1 MITHDNEIDA
11 EVFEVVEELRFGGIR
26 ECGFSHEHE
35 RRVAGFRARFDDE
48 FADVPCTAD
57 E

>member
-35 RRVAGFRARFDDE
+35 RLVTSFNACFHDE
-48 FADVPCTAD
+48 FTDIPCPADG
-57 E
+57 